1 MFRDDLSASATFL
14 QGRVYVYQ
22 TSAVLYPAPL
32 IRTDPLV
39 RVPKGAPL
47 DIVPAQPDTPKG
59 WLAVQTVE
67 GQTGYIPT
75 ETLLVTR
82 EHLLL
87 ERDTIQKSFQL
98 APPKIIM
105 GGSILLFG
113 LVATFGIYFASPER
127 GFTLYSYGIMGAGAA
142 ELLWGLEQF
151 SNVRR
156 TLKAFDTFW
165 ASVLE
170 PENHR
175 RTIYP

>member
-22 TSAVLYPAPL
+22 TSAVLYPKPS

-39 RVPKGAPL
+39 RVPKGTPL

-67 GQTGYIPT
+67 SQSGYIPT

-87 ERDTIQKSFQL
+87 EHDTIQKSFKL

-105 GGSILLFG
+105 GGTILLFG
-113 LVATFGIYFASPER
+113 LVAAFSIYFASSEH
-127 GFTLYSYGIMGAGAA
+127 GIIVYTYGVMGAGTA
-142 ELLWGLEQF
+142 ELLWGLEQL

-165 ASVLE
+165 APVLE
-170 PENHR
+170 KLDV
-175 RTIYP
+175 